1 MKIKSLSA
9 SMTWEGDIQLTVTL
23 PREYQSV
30 IDELLKI
37 DKTDIHKYELK
48 VEKRRKKR
56 SLDSNAYLWVLCD
69 KIAKELNST
78 SEEIYQDIVQRYGVS
93 EIIPI
98 KAEACKVFMQK
109 WCSQGLGNIAD
120 DLGACRNTPGYR
132 NIKIYFGSSTYD
144 SKEMSV
150 LIDGIVY
157 EAKELGIETMT
168 PEEIERLKVNWRSNE

>member
-9 SMTWEGDIQLTVTL
+9 GMSWDGDIQLTVTL
-23 PREYQSV
+23 PRECQSV
-30 IDELLKI
+30 IDGLLQL
-37 DKTDIHKYELK
+37 DKAEIQKYDLRI
-48 VEKRRKKR
+48 EKRRKKR

-78 SEEIYQDIVQRYGVS
+78 SEEIYQDIIQRYGVS

-98 KAEACKVFMQK
+98 KAEACKAFMQK

-168 PEEIERLKVNWRSNE
+168 PEEIEKLKVAWRSDE